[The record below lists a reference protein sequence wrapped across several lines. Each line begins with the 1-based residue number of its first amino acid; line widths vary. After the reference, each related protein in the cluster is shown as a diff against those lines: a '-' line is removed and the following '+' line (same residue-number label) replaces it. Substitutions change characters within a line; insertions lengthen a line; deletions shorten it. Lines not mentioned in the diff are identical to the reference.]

1 MSKQFYFPIE
11 IKNSILSFLPDYL
24 KLRQTK
30 LKLDLISELNELNL
44 LYEEF
49 QEHEHESNEEDLFKV
64 YVDKQKR
71 EPSYISR
78 FFNIIDYD
86 SSSDYD
92 YDSDYDSNSD

>member
-1 MSKQFYFPIE
+1 MFPCFPIE

-49 QEHEHESNEEDLFKV
+49 QEHEHESNDFYFFVWLNENWL
-64 YVDKQKR
+64 
-71 EPSYISR
+71 